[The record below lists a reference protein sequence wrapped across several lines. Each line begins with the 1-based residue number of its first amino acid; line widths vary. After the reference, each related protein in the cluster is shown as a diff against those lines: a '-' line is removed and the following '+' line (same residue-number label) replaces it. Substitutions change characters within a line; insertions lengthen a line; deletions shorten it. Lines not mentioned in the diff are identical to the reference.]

1 MLLGPGA
8 NTEYAAYV
16 GSTGLTNYCGLPDR
30 QSARIAKHFAGG
42 SRAARVVR
50 RRGLEPLW
58 SLNQFFSRVRGSR
71 EYLPTLETRVHR
83 ALERCG
89 IRVYGDTVD

>member
-1 MLLGPGA
+1 
-8 NTEYAAYV
+8 
-16 GSTGLTNYCGLPDR
+16 
-30 QSARIAKHFAGG
+30 
-42 SRAARVVR
+42 VVC